1 MKSSIMSKV
10 FFARQSKSVII
21 LILLIL
27 TSGSLRAQQLHIGQT
42 LPDVTVHN
50 VINNNSSTI
59 KLSDF
64 KGKLLLLDF
73 WGHGC
78 HACFAAF
85 PRMEALQK
93 EFEGKIK
100 ILLINRESRDSTIRW
115 FAKYPRI
122 RKPKLPLITGDT
134 ILDSYFPHETVPHYV
149 WIDNNGKTTFI
160 TDAMAVTENKIL
172 DYLNGNDIKLSKKID
187 YTDFKEEMPLV
198 AEGNGRWLSM
208 LKYNSSIYQGRISGL
223 QINLKEKTHLRF
235 YKNLVELIRI
245 AVTEGDDQKYYL
257 KSRNDIVLEV
267 NDTTKYFAPND
278 YDKLYEF
285 EMKNAFIYELQVPP
299 EKASEKYKYMQQDLK
314 RYFNINFN
322 VEKRKILCLVLTRIS
337 ADDRIATKGPMPD
350 SIYAKIIGIDSNVVY
365 NNVPVSELVSG
376 LNYNF
381 EYNKIRF
388 PVVDGTGYRGNIDL
402 IIGINS
408 LSPLN
413 LNSLRKELR
422 KYGLDLIE
430 KKWLT
435 NVLVIKEDNYIK
447 NN

>member
-1 MKSSIMSKV
+1 MSKLL
-10 FFARQSKSVII
+10 FAVQSKAFFI
-21 LILLIL
+21 LILI
-27 TSGSLRAQQLHIGQT
+27 TFPSGSLQAQQLNIGQT
-42 LPDVTVHN
+42 LPDVAVHD
-50 VINNNSSTI
+50 VMNNNSPTI
-59 KLSDF
+59 RLSDF

-100 ILLINRESRDSTIRW
+100 ILLVNRESRDSTIRW

-134 ILDSYFPHETVPHYV
+134 ILGSYFPHETVPHYV
-149 WIDNNGKTTFI
+149 WIDNNGKITFI
-160 TDAMAVTENKIL
+160 TDAMAVTEKKIRA
-172 DYLNGNDIKLSKKID
+172 YLNGDALKLSQKIS

-235 YKNLVELIRI
+235 YKNLVELVRI

-257 KSRNDIVLEV
+257 KARNNIVLEV
-267 NDTTKYFAPND
+267 NDTSKYFPPGD
-278 YDKLYEF
+278 RDKLYEF
-285 EMKNAFIYELQVPP
+285 EMKHAFIYELQVPP
-299 EKASEKYKYMQQDLK
+299 EKANEKYKYMQEDLK
-314 RYFNINFN
+314 RYFHIYFF
-322 VEKRKILCLVLTRIS
+322 VEKRKIPCLVLTRIS
-337 ADDRIATKGPMPD
+337 ADDKIATKGPILD
-350 SIYAKIIGIDSNVVY
+350 SVYAKINGTDSNVAY
-365 NNVPVSELVSG
+365 NNVPISELVAG

-381 EYNKIRF
+381 IYNNIQF

-402 IIGINS
+402 IISINS

-430 KKWLT
+430 KKWVT
-435 NVLVIKEDNYIK
+435 DVLVIKEDNYK
-447 NN
+447 KK

>member
-10 FFARQSKSVII
+10 FFTGQSKFVIM
-21 LILLIL
+21 LILLTL
-27 TSGSLRAQQLHIGQT
+27 TSYSLRAQQLHIGQT

-93 EFEGKIK
+93 EFDGKIE
-100 ILLINRESRDSTIRW
+100 ILLVNRESPDSTIRW
-115 FAKYPRI
+115 FAKYPKI
-122 RKPKLPLITGDT
+122 RKPRLPLITGDT
-134 ILDSYFPHETVPHYV
+134 ILDSFFPHETVPHYV
-149 WIDNNGKTTFI
+149 WIDNNGKVTFI
-160 TDAMAVTENKIL
+160 TDAMAVTENKIRA
-172 DYLNGNDIKLSKKID
+172 YLNGDALKLSQKIS
-187 YTDFKEEMPLV
+187 YTDFKEGMPLV

-235 YKNLVELIRI
+235 YKNLVELVRI

-257 KSRNDIVLEV
+257 KSRNNIVLEV

-285 EMKNAFIYELQVPP
+285 EMKNAFIYELQVSP
-299 EKASEKYKYMQQDLK
+299 EKTNEKYKYMQQDLK
-314 RYFNINFN
+314 RYFNIDFY
-322 VEKRKILCLVLTRIS
+322 VEKRKIPCLVLTRIS
-337 ADDRIATKGPMPD
+337 TDDRIATKGPMSD
-350 SIYAKIIGIDSNVVY
+350 SVYAKIIGTDSNVVY

-381 EYNKIRF
+381 VHNKIDF

-402 IIGINS
+402 TLSIKS
-408 LSPLN
+408 LIPLSFN
-413 LNSLRKELR
+413 LLKKELR

-430 KKWLT
+430 KDWVT
-435 NVLVIKEDNYIK
+435 DVLVIIENNYKKK
-447 NN
+447 N